1 MNTIWIFVAIAVIQF
16 IFQGV
21 AKASE
26 KRKKALLKLEDA
38 AKDPR
43 QAVSSD
49 PIPAADSRQKAIAD
63 SLKEAL
69 MQASGLSSPD
79 GAKQSGEKAGIT
91 ELRQRRI
98 EALRRRKEVA
108 AASMDPRRPQARP
121 SGVGTEVSMA
131 AVPPPPPPPPPIV
144 VPGSGPSKPAVN
156 RPVRRPARRL
166 EAAPPAQTPARNR
179 DARGTANRSI
189 ASAPVSAP
197 GVDSKSNS
205 GPQIG
210 SRLRGR
216 LRDPRSFREA
226 FMLAELLQPPVALRK
241 PAEPS

>member
-26 KRKKALLKLEDA
+26 KRKKALLKLENA

-69 MQASGLSSPD
+69 MQASGLATPD
-79 GAKQSGEKAGIT
+79 ETKPSNEKAGIT
-91 ELRQRRI
+91 ELRRRRI
-98 EALRRRKEVA
+98 EALRRRQEAA

-121 SGVGTEVSMA
+121 SGVVTEVSMA
-131 AVPPPPPPPPPIV
+131 AVPPPPPPPAPPII
-144 VPGSGPSKPAVN
+144 VPGSGPSRPAN
-156 RPVRRPARRL
+156 RPARRPARQ
-166 EAAPPAQTPARNR
+166 PADAMPAETLARKR
-179 DARGTANRSI
+179 DSRRPANRSK
-189 ASAPVSAP
+189 ASDPVSVP

-210 SRLRGR
+210 RRLRGR
-216 LRDPRSFREA
+216 LRDQRSFREA
-226 FMLAELLQPPVALRK
+226 FVLAELLQPPVALRK